1 MKEVTC
7 GQIFNKLLF
16 HAAAVKYIELTN
28 KYKCQGGGLL
38 YPDPELIRVK
48 YGKQEQTTSI

>member
-16 HAAAVKYIELTN
+16 HAATVKYIELTN
-28 KYKCQGGGLL
+28 KYVRGGLL

>member
-28 KYKCQGGGLL
+28 KYVRGGA
-38 YPDPELIRVK
+38 PVPRP
-48 YGKQEQTTSI
+48 